1 VDEAYLLEYGRDQGT
16 RPFCFVK
23 EARRIRSPM
32 GPQPKSTPARGIRA
46 QTPGATESI
55 SLDFSAPAS
64 SSDFAEKR
72 RNTHRKDNET
82 ETKDSGRRELVRSPS
97 YMSVRAQGFISDA
110 HHRPWLWNWIRYAT
124 SCSLPLSKR
133 REQLKRTT
141 GEPQHDISRD
151 ACGLNR
157 AA

>member
-1 VDEAYLLEYGRDQGT
+1 MHTTGHGH
-16 RPFCFVK
+16 
-23 EARRIRSPM
+23 
-32 GPQPKSTPARGIRA
+32 GIA
-46 QTPGATESI
+46 
-55 SLDFSAPAS
+55 
-64 SSDFAEKR
+64 
-72 RNTHRKDNET
+72 
-82 ETKDSGRRELVRSPS
+82 
-97 YMSVRAQGFISDA
+97 SDA
-110 HHRPWLWNWIRYAT
+110 A

>member
-1 VDEAYLLEYGRDQGT
+1 MDQT
-16 RPFCFVK
+16 MK
-23 EARRIRSPM
+23 EARRMRSPM
-32 GPQPKSTPARGIRA
+32 GPQPKSTPARGMRA
-46 QTPGATESI
+46 QPPGATESI

-72 RNTHRKDNET
+72 RNTHRKDSET
-82 ETKDSGRRELVRSPS
+82 DTKDSGRRELVRSPS
-97 YMSVRAQGFISDA
+97 YMSVRAQGLISDA
-110 HHRPWLWNWIRYAT
+110 HHRPRSWDWIRHAA

-133 REQLKRTT
+133 REQLKRST